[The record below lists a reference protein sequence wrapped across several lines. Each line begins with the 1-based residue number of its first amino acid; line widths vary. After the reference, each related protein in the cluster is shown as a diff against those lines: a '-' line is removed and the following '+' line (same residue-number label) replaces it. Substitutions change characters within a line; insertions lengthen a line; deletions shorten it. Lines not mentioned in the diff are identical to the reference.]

1 MEPQRKITKTR
12 YKKLQTK
19 LKSLKESLTQL
30 DKDVKYLAEA
40 GKGWRFNNQLGDTMA
55 KYDEINSKIKD
66 LEKFLAESK
75 VVENLDAGGRIV
87 VGSTV
92 KVKY

>member
-1 MEPQRKITKTR
+1 
-12 YKKLQTK
+12 
-19 LKSLKESLTQL
+19 
-30 DKDVKYLAEA
+30 
-40 GKGWRFNNQLGDTMA
+40 MA